1 MILLKKVRLINWYGF
16 TNITAPIGFFTLIAG
31 KNGNGKSVLL
41 DAIKYAAYGDTV
53 FNKSSDI
60 KGERSRTISS
70 YTRGL
75 LDATNTTYM
84 RPADKA
90 PNVYTHIA
98 LEYYDEA
105 AKKNFILGT
114 IIETPPSNNCQVFRY
129 ALDNAVLD
137 KVEHTYTQDGALLP
151 YSAAQFRQRYKVEL
165 LNREQGLQK
174 FLRMTGLKLDLHNL
188 QIYLRKLRGLMTYKP
203 EAKIDEFIRS
213 SVLAECSV
221 DFAKLIEA
229 KENIEK
235 LQSSFAVIS
244 QEIND
249 LQAIL
254 QAFDTLDNGEKLLKR
269 DDIKNVYKKL
279 KDLESA
285 IAQRRQEAELTRQ
298 EAAVAGQALHE
309 AEDKSNFIAGK
320 LRETE
325 ASLSRMD
332 CAQLL
337 EKARERL
344 QILQKQKRELEEKLA
359 KLESFQRQLDAL
371 LQVLQN
377 HGANVEEK
385 DVLANLC
392 GAEYTEAV
400 KQKAVARLRN
410 FVYEFYD
417 GQVGELRKMRDD
429 LVSLEKNLAAQYKII
444 EDCRTHH
451 NAYQNLPDYVGL
463 RDEINR
469 ELAKRNVQA
478 QAKFACEYVIAL
490 KDETWRNSVE
500 AFLGARRYAIL
511 VEPQHYDIADEVLN
525 GSKFKYAHI
534 FNTKLL
540 MRKQIKVENDSVVR
554 QLEIKNQIAQRYFDF
569 QLGRMH
575 GVKLNEVRNF
585 ENAMSVEGRV
595 SVAMDSYFL
604 RFDRIG
610 SYYLGH
616 RTFELNRKRAEKEA
630 ARLQQEKKTLLARVQ
645 DTENLRKRLQEYQE
659 AFGEYD
665 YGVRQKLQALAG
677 QIRES
682 EKQYHDLEEAQ
693 KQNSEFMELTILL
706 GELEEQKKVCDEEQK
721 QLHYRQTSLQIK
733 LEQGEAFLK
742 NAAAALQEEREA
754 FAQCELEDYALTQ
767 QAKEEYDAYLGGAK
781 RGNILQPQS
790 RERQQ
795 QRINQSR
802 QILYELKGAYDN
814 RHQTFDFADR
824 AGYAARLEHIWMD
837 DFQEIRQNL
846 QEQTA
851 KYESVFKKEFVLRVY
866 ELCEAAK
873 DDLRRINLELSKLNF
888 AAKYQFEV
896 HGKADS
902 SDYAKILEYAKYL
915 EERTELGAG
924 EGELTL
930 GGFAETD
937 DERGEALE
945 KELRRIIDNIMSNK
959 SDDLISRFADYRNY
973 MEYEITV
980 SNAVLTRAK
989 LSKQTGYNSGAEVQ
1003 IPYLLILIAA
1013 LLMYYNQKANSTRLA
1028 FIDEPFAKMDP
1039 HNVQIMLD
1047 FMKRQKLQMIFC
1059 SPDKTEA
1066 IGNECEVI
1074 LPALRVS
1081 AGDMQLGVIQFHEE
1095 KAYAAI

>member
-98 LEYYDEA
+98 LEYYDEV

-129 ALDNAVLD
+129 ALDNAALD
-137 KVEHTYTQDGALLP
+137 KVEHTYTQDGLLLP
-151 YSAAQFRQRYKVEL
+151 YSATQFRQRYKVEL

-174 FLRMTGLKLDLHNL
+174 FLRMTGLKLDSHNL

-203 EAKIDEFIRS
+203 EAKIDEFIRN
-213 SVLAECSV
+213 SVLAERAV

-229 KENIEK
+229 KENIAK
-235 LQSSFAVIS
+235 LQSGFEVIS
-244 QEIND
+244 REMDD

-254 QAFDTLDNGEKLLKR
+254 QAFDALDNEEKLLKR
-269 DDIKNVYKKL
+269 DDIKIVYKGL
-279 KDLESA
+279 KDLANA
-285 IAQRRQEAELTRQ
+285 IAQREQEAELTRR
-298 EAAVAGQALHE
+298 EAETVGQALRE

-325 ASLSRMD
+325 AGLSRMD

-344 QILQKQKRELEEKLA
+344 QILQKQKRELEEKSA
-359 KLESFQRQLDAL
+359 KLERFQRQVDGL
-371 LQVLQN
+371 LQVLQS

-385 DVLANLC
+385 DVLANLLS
-392 GAEYTEAV
+392 ADYAEAV
-400 KQKAVARLRN
+400 KQKAAASLRN
-410 FVYEFYD
+410 FVFEFYD

-429 LVSLEKNLAAQYKII
+429 LASLEKNLAAQYKII
-444 EDCRTHH
+444 EDCRKHR
-451 NAYQNLPDYVGL
+451 NAYQNIPDYVGL
-463 RDEINR
+463 REEINR
-469 ELAKRNVQA
+469 ELAKRNLQA
-478 QAKFACEYVIAL
+478 QAKFACEYVVAL
-490 KDETWRNSVE
+490 KDEAWRDSVE

-511 VEPQHYDIADEVLN
+511 VEPQYYDIADEVLN

-554 QLEIKNQIAQRYFDF
+554 QLEIKNRVAQRYFDF

-575 GVKLNEVRNF
+575 GVKLDEARNF
-585 ENAMSVEGRV
+585 ENAISVEGRV

-610 SYYLGH
+610 YYYLGH
-616 RTFELNRKRAEKEA
+616 RIFELNRKRAEKEA

-665 YGVRQKLQALAG
+665 YGVRQKLQALRE

-682 EKQYHDLEEAQ
+682 EKQYRDLAEAQ

-706 GELEEQKKVCDEEQK
+706 GELEEQKKVCDEEQ
-721 QLHYRQTSLQIK
+721 QRLHYRKTSLKIE

-742 NAAAALQEEREA
+742 KAATELREQREA
-754 FAQCELEDYALTQ
+754 FAQCEVEDYALTR

-790 RERQQ
+790 RERLQ

-802 QILYELKGAYDN
+802 EILYSLKGAYDN
-814 RHQTFDFADR
+814 RNQALDFADR
-824 AGYAARLEHIWMD
+824 ADYAARFEHIRMD
-837 DFQEIRQNL
+837 DFEEVRQNL
-846 QEQTA
+846 REQTA

-896 HGKADS
+896 RGKADG

-930 GGFAETD
+930 GGFAATD
-937 DERGEALE
+937 DERGEALA
-945 KELRRIIDNIMSNK
+945 KELRRIIDGIMSGK
-959 SDDLISRFADYRNY
+959 SEDLISRFADYRNY
-973 MEYEITV
+973 MEYEILV
-980 SNAVLTRAK
+980 SNAVLSKAK
-989 LSKQTGYNSGAEVQ
+989 LSRQTGYNSGAEVQ

-1074 LPALRVS
+1074 LPALRVG